1 MKSSTTW
8 CQDSEI
14 FLCQHIKIFVL
25 WSWTQSCLY
34 ILSYLHVCERLMF
47 TFIHWTNG
55 IRYSI
60 IVNINKQSAGNIIS
74 GQFSDTSCR
83 LIFCQITDRIIICI
97 RHDCGGPIIISWG
110 CFSGG
115 LSLLSDPP
123 QLEMR
128 LQQEQNNDGEH
139 DKLWWCWLWCG
150 SARSGDQGCCH
161 HRLHVPAL
169 DLLPGLDL
177 QSLVQDTLLWR
188 RGGNQHVEVRW
199 VFGCDS
205 SSRSPN
211 VSPSFRHTLDFK
223 LLIWNVGIC

>member
-1 MKSSTTW
+1 MTAGVPSS
-8 CQDSEI
+8 
-14 FLCQHIKIFVL
+14 
-25 WSWTQSCLY
+25 
-34 ILSYLHVCERLMF
+34 
-47 TFIHWTNG
+47 
-55 IRYSI
+55 
-60 IVNINKQSAGNIIS
+60 
-74 GQFSDTSCR
+74 
-83 LIFCQITDRIIICI
+83 
-97 RHDCGGPIIISWG
+97 SWG

-128 LQQEQNNDGEH
+128 LQQEHNDDGEH
-139 DKLWWCWLWCG
+139 DRLWWCWLWRG
-150 SARSGDQGCCH
+150 SARSGDQGCGH
-161 HRLHVPAL
+161 HRVHVPAL

-211 VSPSFRHTLDFK
+211 VSPSVRHTLDFEF
-223 LLIWNVGIC
+223 GILEFASLKVAAPGSSRLVWITVTHKYFF